1 MHSWRSDTE
10 AAIRKRRE
18 ENHAMEMKAKNDEL
32 ASLQNSDSDVQ
43 DKDAQIRNKEDQIE
57 ALTWENRRRD
67 TDVNRLE
74 AENEELRQAAKV
86 HEDDLKVHV
95 RRNDAHDEL
104 AAKIV
109 LLQELQKRTK
119 TQNSRDI
126 AAYRQQIETHRA
138 ETESLHAQLR
148 DKEMASQMAHVER
161 GSLIDA
167 MHTKLEQQLKHE
179 IELMNSSMAEL
190 QQKYKAQEDE
200 LNALRQNASIT
211 ATHEVPLAEQIRE
224 LKANLESVEWEK
236 ARQQEELVLTRGS
249 ARRLEDTREALAL
262 KNHELAAVQVH
273 LLL

>member
-18 ENHAMEMKAKNDEL
+18 ENHAMEMKAKNDQL

-74 AENEELRQAAKV
+74 AENEELRQAAQV
-86 HEDDLKVHV
+86 LEDDLKVHA

-109 LLQELQKRTK
+109 VLQGLQKRTE
-119 TQNSRDI
+119 TENSRDI

-138 ETESLHAQLR
+138 ETELLHAQLR
-148 DKEMASQMAHVER
+148 DKEMAQVER

-167 MHTKLEQQLKHE
+167 MHTKLEQQLKQE
-179 IELMNSSMAEL
+179 IELMNSSMAVLVL
-190 QQKYKAQEDE
+190 QHKAQEDE

-224 LKANLESVEWEK
+224 LKANLESVELEK

-249 ARRLEDTREALAL
+249 ARRLDDTREALAL